1 MNENS
6 IIKASIFAIYRLRMG
21 IDGHGVTTLV
31 YFISYPLN
39 CAYCLNDRMASRQA
53 IQLCT
58 SLPVDVFATP

>member
-21 IDGHGVTTLV
+21 TDGHGVTTLV

-39 CAYCLNDRMASRQA
+39 CA
-53 IQLCT
+53 
-58 SLPVDVFATP
+58 